1 MNNFNNCL
9 CWLHNNL
16 YNWLYCLSCQRTG
29 LPFCDAIWISIF
41 FAPPSNRQKISAVI
55 CLTIGCVNLQLKKV
69 QNKGQTQVVKNS
81 VPAFSYSADC
91 CTKINIA
98 QSGVCTFSSI
108 SAFIHHSQLASLW
121 KLNYIFNTNHTSFV
135 LNERS
140 AWALWRTGSLLMQC
154 YHMHW
159 GQYLISQPTAQTAHG
174 EKTSHIEQTSQAE
187 HF

>member
-1 MNNFNNCL
+1 MDFIACL
-9 CWLHNNL
+9 V
-16 YNWLYCLSCQRTG
+16 RG
-29 LPFCDAIWISIF
+29 LAYPFVTAICISIY
-41 FAPPSNRQKISAVI
+41 FAPPSNRQKKKSAVI

-69 QNKGQTQVVKNS
+69 QNEGQTEAVKNS
-81 VPAFSYSADC
+81 VPAFSYSANC

-98 QSGVCTFSSI
+98 QSGVCTFGSI

-140 AWALWRTGSLLMQC
+140 AWAHWRTGSLLMQC

-159 GQYLISQPTAQTAHG
+159 GQYLTSHSPTAQTAHG
-174 EKTSHIEQTSQAE
+174 EQTSHIEQGTQAE
-187 HF
+187 L